1 MKIHTAE
8 KYIRSLPT
16 APDRANVMRAR
27 IKALISASFRTLG
40 LRAIRPTV
48 IGIAGRESEYAAD
61 IVSRGLV
68 MSGSVPAVADMDP
81 EAALS
86 NCLHI
91 SGKALGDDE
100 AAQLLTVIRKES
112 MKLTVS
118 DPAAVSGFTAFE
130 IRQVFMYCAC
140 CRAGTSHVIVK
151 LDTDKV
157 TAFFSALLPKAKI
170 MLLTPIGQEGLE
182 SVRAMCG
189 QQTGEIISSPQIEE
203 TNRGVS
209 ALCADLNCSYNLVV
223 RSQIE
228 ASASGVMNIAFK
240 YKGIKT
246 TARTC
251 LASSVWSAAAA
262 LEVLKRTMRTAHE
275 NPEQIMASAVT
286 SSTKCRGKT
295 LSISPAV
302 IGITVT
308 PSQIAEDTNLR
319 DDVALICRNLG
330 TTVNVITSNKTAES
344 AVQSD
349 ISGAGSRISAVLAE
363 IAGCGLRRGKIF
375 VPESPED
382 EDKTMHLLFAS
393 GTYQTNGKNETTETG
408 ETEMSEK
415 TKERAGLTTAD
426 ELTVVIGECE
436 LVCRIRDLAGKY
448 GGAGI

>member
-40 LRAIRPTV
+40 LRVIRPTV

-86 NCLHI
+86 TCLHV
-91 SGKALGDDE
+91 SGKAVGDDE
-100 AAQLLTVIRKES
+100 AAELLTAIRKES
-112 MKLTVS
+112 MKLIAS
-118 DPAAVSGFTAFE
+118 DPAAESGFTAFE
-130 IRQVFMYCAC
+130 IRMIFMYCAC
-140 CRAGTSHVIVK
+140 CRAGTTHVIVK

-170 MLLTPIGQEGLE
+170 MLLTPISQEGLAA
-182 SVRAMCG
+182 VRAMCG
-189 QQTGEIISSPQIEE
+189 LQTGEIISSPQNEE

-209 ALCADLNCSYNLVV
+209 ALCADLNCSHNHVV

-228 ASASGVMNIAFK
+228 ASASGVMNIAFT

-262 LEVLKRTMRTAHE
+262 LEVLKRTLRAAHQNTE
-275 NPEQIMASAVT
+275 KIMASAVA
-286 SSTKCRGKT
+286 SSTKCRGTT

-302 IGITVT
+302 IGVTVT
-308 PSQIAEDTNLR
+308 PSQMAEDTNLR
-319 DDVALICRNLG
+319 DDVSLICKNLG
-330 TTVNVITSNKTAES
+330 TCVNVITSNKTAGYAMQEEF
-344 AVQSD
+344 
-349 ISGAGSRISAVLAE
+349 SGAGSRISAVLAE
-363 IAGCGLRRGKIF
+363 IAGCGVRQGKII
-375 VPESPED
+375 VTESPED
-382 EDKTMHLLFAS
+382 EDKAMHLLFAS
-393 GTYQTNGKNETTETG
+393 GTEQTDSKNDTKSTSEAEITENMVERTG
-408 ETEMSEK
+408 SRTE
-415 TKERAGLTTAD
+415 D
-426 ELTVVIGECE
+426 ELTVVIGERE

-448 GGAGI
+448 GEACV